1 MTDERELSPEEV
13 SQTISDLIDWFNQ
26 RDIGP
31 IDAVPILAKT
41 IILGCAT
48 LSLERHGGESDF
60 RGGLKYA
67 RDMLKADPEVM
78 TMFHRAVRI
87 SATKLSQ

>member
-1 MTDERELSPEEV
+1 MTDEKEMTPEQV
-13 SQTISDLIDWFNQ
+13 SQTIGDLIDWLNE
-26 RDIGP
+26 RHIGP

-48 LSLERHGGESDF
+48 LSLERHGGDTDF
-60 RGGLKYA
+60 KGGLKLA

-78 TMFHRAVRI
+78 SMFHRAVRI
-87 SATKLSQ
+87 STTKYSQ

>member
-1 MTDERELSPEEV
+1 MTDERKLSAEEE
-13 SQTISDLIDWFNQ
+13 SQTIGDLIDWLKE

-31 IDAVPILAKT
+31 IEAVPILAKT

-48 LSLERHGGESDF
+48 LSLERHGGDTDF
-60 RGGLKYA
+60 KGGLKLA

-78 TMFHRAVRI
+78 NMFHRAVRI